1 MILPSKTRKK
11 ARLPLF
17 KAQSSFSFRAFE
29 VHKMLW
35 LMEVLFL
42 GREDESQSEFEA
54 LSLTLTGTCIVKIK
68 RVLLDRECKD
78 PLSPRKS
85 IHENL
90 SVDNSNVTPNF
101 SHWEN
106 RPLAP
111 L

>member
-42 GREDESQSEFEA
+42 GREDES
-54 LSLTLTGTCIVKIK
+54 
-68 RVLLDRECKD
+68 
-78 PLSPRKS
+78 
-85 IHENL
+85 
-90 SVDNSNVTPNF
+90 
-101 SHWEN
+101 
-106 RPLAP
+106 
-111 L
+111 